1 MAVRNEILRE
11 LQAEYEQQRMR
22 DEQENLRRRD
32 QAVAACPEIGR
43 LLEERQNMIFS
54 GLRGILDGNAQPEDL
69 PRRMEVMNRRIA
81 SLLAQNGFAQ
91 DYLEPVYRCKK
102 CRDTGYVGEPV
113 RDMCD
118 CLRSAFYARLYQRVG
133 LGEKAEQTFERFDLS
148 VFPDKPVEGKPFTQ
162 RQEMDMICRQCRE
175 WADRY
180 PAADTSDMLLMGQSG
195 LGKTYLMHAMAK
207 RLLDRGLN
215 VLMMSA
221 YRFLDVARKAYFSG
235 KSNELDNLMASDVLL
250 LDDLGSEPLMEN
262 ITIVQL
268 FNLINERQVNGRG
281 TVISTNLTVKELRER
296 YTERIASRLLDPRQC
311 TLVQFSGDDVRRR
324 RT

>member
-1 MAVRNEILRE
+1 MRNEILRE

-32 QAVAACPEIGR
+32 RAVAACPEIGR

-118 CLRSAFYARLYQRVG
+118 CLRTAFYARLYQRVG

-162 RQEMDMICRQCRE
+162 RQEMDMICRQCCE
-175 WADRY
+175 WADCY

-235 KSNELDNLMASDVLL
+235 QSNELDSLMASDVLL

-324 RT
+324 RA